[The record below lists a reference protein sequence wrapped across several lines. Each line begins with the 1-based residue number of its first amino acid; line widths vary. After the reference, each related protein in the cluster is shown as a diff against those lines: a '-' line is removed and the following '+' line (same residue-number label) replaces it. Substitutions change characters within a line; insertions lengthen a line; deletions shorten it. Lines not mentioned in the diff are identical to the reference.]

1 MLFKTVVEYI
11 VFPIENNPDFIKEAE
26 AGKPINMLY
35 RSDFRITHLGYL
47 NSDGACDIGVAL
59 ACGDA
64 IHYVEKNFDFLYAL
78 PFHSTGVKNNPGEL
92 WNHPER
98 KTPAVAFNFKGKF
111 FEIDNPQ
118 VPIHFNVHAVE
129 ERALKEATKITG
141 KPCSNLKA
149 YKEYVE
155 DGAYH
160 ALCNYTTQTEDGN
173 SLIYHTGNLTVDF
186 TTGKLTIS

>member
-11 VFPIENNPDFIKEAE
+11 AFPIENNPDFIKEAE
-26 AGKPINMLY
+26 AGKPINSTVATSASPA
-35 RSDFRITHLGYL
+35 SD
-47 NSDGACDIGVAL
+47 DGACDIGVAL

-118 VPIHFNVHAVE
+118 VPIHFNAHAVE

-149 YKEYVE
+149 YKEHVE

-173 SLIYHTGNLTVDF
+173 GLIYHTGNLTVDF

>member
-1 MLFKTVVEYI
+1 MLFKTEVEYI
-11 VFPIENNPDFIKEAE
+11 AFPIENNPDFIKEAE

-35 RSDFRITHLGYL
+35 RSDFRITRLGYL
-47 NSDGACDIGVAL
+47 NCDGACDIGVAL
-59 ACGDA
+59 ACGDS
-64 IHYVEKNFDFLYAL
+64 IHYVEENFDFFYAL

-118 VPIHFNVHAVE
+118 VPIHYNVHAVE

-141 KPCSNLKA
+141 KPCANLKA
-149 YKEYVE
+149 YKEHVE
-155 DGAYH
+155 DDAYH
-160 ALCNYTTQTEDGN
+160 AQCTYDTRNEDGTTQV
-173 SLIYHTGNLTVDF
+173 HTGNLTVDF

>member
-1 MLFKTVVEYI
+1 MLFKTEAEYI
-11 VFPIENNPDFIKEAE
+11 TFPIENNPDFIKEAE

-35 RSDFRITHLGYL
+35 RSNFRITRLGYL
-47 NSDGACDIGVAL
+47 NSEGACDIGVAL

-118 VPIHFNVHAVE
+118 VPIHFNAHAVE

-149 YKEYVE
+149 YKEHVE

-173 SLIYHTGNLTVDF
+173 GITYHTGNLTVDF

>member
-11 VFPIENNPDFIKEAE
+11 AFPIENNPDFINEAE
-26 AGKPINMLY
+26 AGKPISMLY
-35 RSDFRITHLGYL
+35 RSGFRITRLGYL
-47 NSDGACDIGVAL
+47 NCDGACDIGVAL
-59 ACGDA
+59 ACGDS
-64 IHYVEKNFDFLYAL
+64 IHYAEKNFDFLYAL

-118 VPIHFNVHAVE
+118 VPIHFNAHAVE

-149 YKEYVE
+149 YKEHVE

-173 SLIYHTGNLTVDF
+173 GLIYHTGNLTVDF